1 MRRRALVLLPPLGGC
16 SVLGEWGYRARAF
29 GSHVELLNLARP
41 IERWLADP
49 DTEPALRER
58 LRQAQAVRN
67 FASQALALPDNASY
81 RRYAHWP
88 EPAVVWNVVAAPAL
102 ALTLRT
108 WCFPVLGCVGYRG
121 YPKRAEAQA
130 LAAQLLREGW
140 DVHLYGVPAYST
152 LGYSNG
158 FGGDPLLSTFLRGG
172 LADTA
177 RLVFHEL
184 AHQRAYASDDSGF
197 NEAYAT
203 AVERLGLQAW
213 WAAHPDPAAQAEDLA
228 REQRRERWRQLA
240 AQARADLQ
248 AIYADE
254 WSDRLARKR
263 ARLVQLRAEFEALA
277 TQDPGFSGY
286 LPWARGA
293 NNAHL
298 ALLST
303 YHQRVP
309 AFEALFE
316 RSGRDWPRFHAEAQR
331 LARLPRA
338 ERDAL
343 LP

>member
-1 MRRRALVLLPPLGGC
+1 VRRRALALLPLLGGC
-16 SVLGEWGYRARAF
+16 SLMGEWGYRARAL
-29 GSHVELLNLARP
+29 GSHVELLNQARP
-41 IERWLADP
+41 IERWLTDP

-58 LRQAQAVRN
+58 LRQAQAVRE

-81 RRYAHWP
+81 RRYAHGP
-88 EPAVVWNVVAAPAL
+88 ETAVVWNVVAAPTL

-121 YPKRAEAQA
+121 YPKRAEAEA
-130 LAAQLLREGW
+130 LAAQLRAEGW
-140 DVHLYGVPAYST
+140 DVYVYGVPAYST
-152 LGYSNG
+152 LGYSNWV
-158 FGGDPLLSTFLRGG
+158 GGDPLLSTFLRGG
-172 LADTA
+172 VADTA

-184 AHQRAYASDDSGF
+184 AHQRAYAPDDSGF

-248 AIYADE
+248 TIYADE
-254 WSDRLARKR
+254 SGDRLARKQQ
-263 ARLVQLRAEFEALA
+263 RLAQLRAAFEALA
-277 TQDPGFSGY
+277 AQDPGFSGY

-298 ALLST
+298 AILST

-309 AFEALFE
+309 AFEALFD
-316 RSGRDWPRFHAEAQR
+316 RCGRDWPRFHAEAER
-331 LARLPRA
+331 LAGLPRA

-343 LP
+343 LT